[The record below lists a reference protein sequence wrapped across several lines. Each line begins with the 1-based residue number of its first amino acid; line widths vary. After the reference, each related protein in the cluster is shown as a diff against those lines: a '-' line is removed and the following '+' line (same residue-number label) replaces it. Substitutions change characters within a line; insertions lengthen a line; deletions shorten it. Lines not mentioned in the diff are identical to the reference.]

1 MTEPGC
7 GTAVLKSLQ
16 NVLNFCLP
24 ASKAKK
30 QPTLKVEAYDE
41 SHFTSPTDQAFN
53 LKISSW
59 NVAGLRAWLKK
70 DGLRFVEFEQPDIFC
85 LQVCSTINIKSAN
98 QVFNM
103 PNVFTLRKQNAL
115 MISYRRRWSVCP
127 ATIRIGYACPAGM
140 QASPST
146 AK

>member
-1 MTEPGC
+1 MDRFQLPNFEFSARSRKRAAANGEEDADAIAIDEGDGSRSTLTEPGC

-30 QPTLKVEAYDE
+30 QTTQQVDAYDK
-41 SHFTSPTDQAFN
+41 SLFTSPTDKEFN

-70 DGLRFVEFEQPDIFC
+70 DGLRFVDCEQPDIFC
-85 LQVCSTINIKSAN
+85 LQVCNIYK
-98 QVFNM
+98 
-103 PNVFTLRKQNAL
+103 
-115 MISYRRRWSVCP
+115 Y
-127 ATIRIGYACPAGM
+127 
-140 QASPST
+140 
-146 AK
+146 